1 MEQYYICEENHVIE
15 GKTFSGGCSARDIF
29 PDGKP
34 CHTFRSY
41 ALLAEGKNL
50 TFKNCLFENMSGPGR
65 QAGQAIALYLDGDE
79 IRLVDLR
86 ASGVSG
92 HLVFGASSREGEGA

>member
-50 TFKNCLFENMSGPGR
+50 TFKNCLFENMSGPDSR
-65 QAGQAIALYLDGDE
+65 PDKTAAAGHRSSGDKT
-79 IRLVDLR
+79 
-86 ASGVSG
+86 AP
-92 HLVFGASSREGEGA
+92 GAPPQIWKISIPF